1 MANVSRLALLLALL
15 AFARAS
21 FSLTH
26 ADEIPSAEELVQAFQ
41 ASAGTASIVPYR
53 LSAKLTLTPD
63 KNVSIAGQVAYARDK
78 DRSRIE
84 ITAGDYHE
92 IRVVLGDRIYVNGS
106 QKALPRRTN
115 LESLE
120 SLWTGIFSRVSCCAA
135 FSQVEKK
142 KIEGVNAY
150 CFTMARQNARP
161 RRICLARED
170 KTVLETYDGFEK
182 ISFLQYRTLEGFRY
196 PSHIQ
201 IVDDGKPFL
210 EILDLAMQQ
219 GAPAE
224 SFTAPQDARIFE
236 SCADQESEQPL
247 QMTMPRVPS
256 RWHSS
261 YATVYAVVQVDGSL
275 TDVQVEVSRADENF
289 VRALKEVTAQWRF
302 APATCGGK
310 AVAVEMQLE
319 IHN

>member
-1 MANVSRLALLLALL
+1 MLSVPRFFGVACLLTAHAAFPSSRA
-15 AFARAS
+15 
-21 FSLTH
+21 
-26 ADEIPSAEELVQAFQ
+26 EQIPTAEELVQAFQ
-41 ASAGTASIVPYR
+41 ESAGAARAFPYR
-53 LSAKLTLTPD
+53 LSAKFTLTPD
-63 KNVSIAGQVAYARDK
+63 KNVSIPGQITYARDK

-92 IRVVLGDRIYVNGS
+92 IRVVLGDRIYVNGA
-106 QKALPRRTN
+106 QRALPRRDNLEN
-115 LESLE
+115 LESLWSE
-120 SLWTGIFSRVSCCAA
+120 IFSRASCCTT
-135 FSQVEKK
+135 FSKVETK
-142 KIEGVNAY
+142 KIEGVDAY

-161 RRICLARED
+161 RRICLAREG

-201 IVDDGKPFL
+201 VVDDGKPFL
-210 EILDLAMQQ
+210 EIQNMEMQQ

-224 SFTAPQDARIFE
+224 SFTAPQESRMFE
-236 SCADQESEQPL
+236 NCAGKEYEYPL
-247 QMTMPRVPS
+247 QIPMPRVPS

-261 YATVYAVVQVDGSL
+261 YATVYGVVQTDGSL
-275 TDVQVEVSRADENF
+275 TDVDVYVSRADENF
-289 VRALKEVTAQWRF
+289 VRALREAIAQWKF

-310 AVAVEMQLE
+310 AVAVETQME